1 MKRYKVVNKQRFY
14 LFITFVLIVVFGTVS
29 LFTNSKRVHSEILQE
44 GYREVKILQGDTLW
58 NLASDNMP
66 DRYDIRYLVYKL
78 KEFNN
83 LDSAHIYPGDT
94 IKIPILNE

>member
-1 MKRYKVVNKQRFY
+1 M
-14 LFITFVLIVVFGTVS
+14 FGTVS
-29 LFTNSKRVHSEILQE
+29 LFTNSKGVHSEIFRE
-44 GYREVKILQGDTLW
+44 EYREVMILQGDTLW
-58 NLASDNMP
+58 NLAVSNMP